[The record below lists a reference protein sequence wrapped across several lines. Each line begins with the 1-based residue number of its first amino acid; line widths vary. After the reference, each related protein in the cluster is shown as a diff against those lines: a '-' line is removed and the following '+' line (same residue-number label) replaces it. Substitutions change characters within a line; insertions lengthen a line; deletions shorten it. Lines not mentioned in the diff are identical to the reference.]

1 MMKFER
7 KWKYQSYR
15 PNPGSVA
22 ADPNAPTF
30 VRWSPTGTVTIDEG
44 GTTGKLVFT
53 GTPPGTPPIVL
64 DLKFQITDGS
74 PGGLHISATMNLPNG
89 KQFTNE
95 LQGWFVPA
103 KLGEAVDEANNPL
116 VVRGSIVQTSE
127 DIVSP
132 PARQPMFTTGFF
144 ILEPLP

>member
-1 MMKFER
+1 M
-7 KWKYQSYR
+7 
-15 PNPGSVA
+15 
-22 ADPNAPTF
+22 
-30 VRWSPTGTVTIDEG
+30 VTIDEC

-53 GTPPGTPPIVL
+53 GTPIT
-64 DLKFQITDGS
+64 DLKCQITDGS
-74 PGGLHISATMNLPNG
+74 PEGLHISAIMNLPGG

-127 DIVSP
+127 DIVP
-132 PARQPMFTTGFF
+132 PPKRQPMFTTGFF

>member
-1 MMKFER
+1 MMKFEG

-15 PNPGSVA
+15 PDPGSLA
-22 ADPNAPTF
+22 ADPNPPTF
-30 VRWSPTGTVTIDEG
+30 VRWSPPGMVTIDEG

-53 GTPPGTPPIVL
+53 GTPPIML
-64 DLKFQITDGS
+64 DLKFQVTDGS
-74 PGGLHISATMNLPNG
+74 PRGLSISAAMKLPGG

-127 DIVSP
+127 DIAPP